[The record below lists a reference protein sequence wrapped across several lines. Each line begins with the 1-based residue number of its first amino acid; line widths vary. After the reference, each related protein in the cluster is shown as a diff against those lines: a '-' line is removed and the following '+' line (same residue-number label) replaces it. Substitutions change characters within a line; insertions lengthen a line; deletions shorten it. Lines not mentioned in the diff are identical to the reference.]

1 MSRTHDRRWHS
12 LDAAAPILTQAFEAR
27 GVTAA
32 RFVGAFPDLPGA
44 GVLAVHHNPSGTGRL
59 RSDPALVESVLAVMR
74 DVGFSSTDIARSAVI
89 VESQET
95 VDRDAQGSWF
105 FMMR

>member
-1 MSRTHDRRWHS
+1 MSRTRDRRWHS
-12 LDAAAPILTQAFEAR
+12 LDAAASILTQAFAAR

-44 GVLAVHHNPSGTGRL
+44 GVWLCTTTDLERDDL
-59 RSDPALVESVLAVMR
+59 RSDPELVETVLAVMR
-74 DVGFSSTDIARSAVI
+74 DVGFSSTDIARSPVI

>member
-1 MSRTHDRRWHS
+1 MSRTRDRRWNL
-12 LDAAAPILTQAFEAR
+12 LDEAAPVLAQAFEAR
-27 GVTAA
+27 GVTAT

-44 GVLAVHHNPSGTGRL
+44 GVWLCTTTDLERGAL
-59 RSDPALVESVLAVMR
+59 RSDPALVETVLAMMQ
-74 DVGFSSTDIARSAVI
+74 DVGFSSIDIARSAVV